1 MFLKRLCLSLVLLS
15 LLPAPLI
22 AQAEEG
28 PHLVFEIYLQQPESN
43 KAAMLRH
50 ETKSVTWLPFEES
63 SIAAVWQAA
72 VEALLQDADMHYG
85 KQAQSILPSGEPD
98 VIDSVTLMTW
108 SLYVDPFAPWQ
119 LTKGAGSLREATD
132 LERELLMRD
141 GGSLCRFYP
150 DWLPNHADNTEP
162 VDLALDDQSLVGC
175 LAKARNTLQ
184 NGQHARVLFLHNSEK
199 RTYLAESSVHRP
211 L

>member
-132 LERELLMRD
+132 LD
-141 GGSLCRFYP
+141 
-150 DWLPNHADNTEP
+150 TEP